1 MRTRTLVVAG
11 ALATALGGA
20 VVWGAQTSV
29 RSALESHG
37 RCGPLRFL
45 MGMHDAMRDL
55 DLTADQRTQIKG
67 ILRSHR
73 DEFHEI
79 LDRLRTEHEAVR
91 QAADQ
96 DTIDEAAIR
105 ERVAAAAGPLGDL
118 AVLHA
123 KVHHEI
129 SAVLTPEQRE
139 KAKAL
144 HEKMSGHIHE
154 MRMHFHDV
162 AGEMLEDAS

>member
-1 MRTRTLVVAG
+1 
-11 ALATALGGA
+11 
-20 VVWGAQTSV
+20 
-29 RSALESHG
+29 
-37 RCGPLRFL
+37 
-45 MGMHDAMRDL
+45 MGMHHGLRDL
-55 DLTADQRTQIKG
+55 DLTAEQETQIKG

-73 DEFHEI
+73 EEFHDI
-79 LDRLRTEHEAVR
+79 LDRLKAEHEAVR
-91 QAADQ
+91 KAADQ

-123 KVHHEI
+123 RVHHEI

-139 KAKAL
+139 KAKGL
-144 HEKMSGHIHE
+144 HEKMRGHIEE
-154 MRMHFHDV
+154 MRMHFHEL